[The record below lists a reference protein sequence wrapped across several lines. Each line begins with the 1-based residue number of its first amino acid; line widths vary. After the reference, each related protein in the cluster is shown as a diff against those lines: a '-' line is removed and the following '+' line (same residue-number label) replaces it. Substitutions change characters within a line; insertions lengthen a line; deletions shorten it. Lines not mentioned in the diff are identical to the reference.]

1 MEQVMRKLG
10 DPEKVADMIVEHYE
24 KLERQQQ
31 RENIGNMT
39 WMRSMPMY
47 KIRNMDFMQNLLKMK
62 DGMSGLEN

>member
-1 MEQVMRKLG
+1 
-10 DPEKVADMIVEHYE
+10 MIVEHYE

-39 WMRSMPMY
+39 ADEINANVQ
-47 KIRNMDFMQNLLKMK
+47 IRNMDFMQNLSKMK

>member
-31 RENIGNMT
+31 RKTLGI
-39 WMRSMPMY
+39 
-47 KIRNMDFMQNLLKMK
+47 
-62 DGMSGLEN
+62 